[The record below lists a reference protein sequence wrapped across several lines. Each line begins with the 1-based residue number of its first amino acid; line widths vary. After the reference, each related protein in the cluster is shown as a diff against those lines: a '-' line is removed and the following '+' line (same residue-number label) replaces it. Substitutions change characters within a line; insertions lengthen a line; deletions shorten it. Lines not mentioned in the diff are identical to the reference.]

1 MNGMFSIGVTGI
13 IRMEHYGRMHIN
25 ITQIQMDKKDLVFG
39 EVLIQILYMVIFRKK
54 NKRLNKMAKKIVS
67 PKWSF
72 KAWELW
78 MFVKGRKKLLIAAI
92 GAIAGWI
99 ITQDPALSAVA
110 GGGAELLYALLEYF
124 VKKY

>member
-1 MNGMFSIGVTGI
+1 
-13 IRMEHYGRMHIN
+13 
-25 ITQIQMDKKDLVFG
+25 
-39 EVLIQILYMVIFRKK
+39 
-54 NKRLNKMAKKIVS
+54 MAKKIVS